1 MRRIKWAL
9 AAVGPLLCLT
19 LCACGLFGTRPFAQ
33 SAAQGLEKAVIQ
45 RMSTQGLAE
54 FTDEKSLS
62 ELSAFLENLTVYGQ
76 TDPDGGDPT
85 LIFVLY
91 WRDGTVQALLTA
103 GGMLE
108 IDGACYRAGA
118 GDCRALNAL
127 GWSLLFP

>member
-9 AAVGPLLCLT
+9 AAVGPLLCLA
-19 LCACGLFGTRPFAQ
+19 LCACGLF
-33 SAAQGLEKAVIQ
+33 
-45 RMSTQGLAE
+45 
-54 FTDEKSLS
+54 

-76 TDPDGGDPT
+76 TDPDDSDPT

-91 WRDGTVQALLTA
+91 WRDGTVQTLLTA
-103 GGMLE
+103 GETLE